1 LHNTSKG
8 FLNQGSTTLTN
19 FEVDATG
26 SAFSYSVTT
35 GNYKESQTLQA
46 IQIPLFFAV

>member
-8 FLNQGSTTLTN
+8 FFKSSATTLTN

-26 SAFSYSVTT
+26 SAFSYST

-46 IQIPLFFAV
+46 IQILLQYKKY